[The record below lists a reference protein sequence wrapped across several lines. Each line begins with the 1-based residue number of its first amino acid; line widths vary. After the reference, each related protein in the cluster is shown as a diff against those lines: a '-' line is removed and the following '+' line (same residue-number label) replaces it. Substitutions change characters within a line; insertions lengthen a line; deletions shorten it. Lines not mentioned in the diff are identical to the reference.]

1 MLNTKAIK
9 KEINNSEILL
19 EKKILNDQHNIEYSF
34 KTKNSIDNNLN
45 HKSDKNDNIEMN
57 NSEIN
62 NNEILDNNLDRGGFM
77 HNFNHPDAKRDGL
90 SYSKSGIMPFKY
102 ENNDGRNEINTILH
116 QSRNNLIGG
125 NTPNRVEWNDEN
137 NSYTVYSNS
146 EIECIITNNDI
157 LKNMIDNNNI
167 YIKKY
172 IYTLSYNQTL
182 DVNEFNFI
190 NSIFTSNLDIIIK
203 LQNFVYDI
211 INNNLSH
218 QTSGELR
225 TIVKNHEENKE
236 INDEIKNDS
245 LDNEILLFFY
255 YQLIIWL
262 FKNISIFEN
271 NDSSNS
277 NKISKVFSTLTYRFS
292 SLILKNVIN
301 IQKLCDYNLES
312 LNEIKIMK
320 NDIMHF
326 FIQLENS
333 DKHLSKF
340 GSIKNLSD
348 NNAQVSQN
356 ELLSESEQ
364 SIFKLNETNNNLD
377 DHILNKYKILNKN
390 GEPIKKFKELFSEN
404 NSNSS
409 DSNNSNNSNSSDSNN
424 SNSNSSNNSNDFDDS
439 YDSDNSDNA
448 YNEISDS
455 VDILSINNSN
465 NIKKL
470 KEIEES
476 IISLKNNSSIYSYN
490 KNSALNNGKLFEI

>member
-9 KEINNSEILL
+9 KEINNSEIYL
-19 EKKILNDQHNIEYSF
+19 EKRILNDQHNNIEYSF
-34 KTKNSIDNNLN
+34 KNRNSIDNNLN
-45 HKSDKNDNIEMN
+45 IKSDNSDKN
-57 NSEIN
+57 
-62 NNEILDNNLDRGGFM
+62 NNEFLDNNLSLGGGIM
-77 HNFNHPDAKRDGL
+77 HNFIPHDTHKAAGI
-90 SYSKSGIMPFKY
+90 SYLKSGMIPFKY
-102 ENNDGRNEINTILH
+102 ENNDERNEINTIQY
-116 QSRNNLIGG
+116 QSRNNYENNLIGG
-125 NTPNRVEWNDEN
+125 NNPNRVEWNDEN
-137 NSYTVYSNS
+137 NSYTIYSNS

-172 IYTLSYNQTL
+172 IYTLSYNPTL
-182 DVNEFNFI
+182 EVNEFNFI

-218 QTSGELR
+218 HISGELR
-225 TIVKNHEENKE
+225 TVVRNHDEN
-236 INDEIKNDS
+236 NEIKNDN

-271 NDSSNS
+271 NDSNNS

-301 IQKLCDYNLES
+301 VQKMCDSNLES
-312 LNEIKIMK
+312 LNEINIMK
-320 NDIMHF
+320 NEIMHLF
-326 FIQLENS
+326 SQPEVSPKN
-333 DKHLSKF
+333 LSKF
-340 GSIKNLSD
+340 GFIKDLSED
-348 NNAQVSQN
+348 MPVSQD
-356 ELLSESEQ
+356 ELNNKQYNDNRSLSEQ
-364 SIFKLNETNNNLD
+364 DIKLNETNNNLNND
-377 DHILNKYKILNKN
+377 LDNNILNKYKILNKN
-390 GEPIKKFKELFSEN
+390 GIPIKKFKELFSEN
-404 NSNSS
+404 NSS
-409 DSNNSNNSNSSDSNN
+409 DSNDSNN
-424 SNSNSSNNSNDFDDS
+424 FDDS
-439 YDSDNSDNA
+439 YDSDNSDNSNNA
-448 YNEISDS
+448 YNEISDT
-455 VDILSINNSN
+455 VDLHSINNSN